1 MKRQLS
7 MLGFLAAIGGITSGD
22 ADAIRVLNDA
32 NRAAAPQIDVGQIDA
47 IDLGGRAIV
56 ISGRRYRFYAT
67 KAEIHKN
74 GQTVDAARLMKGM
87 AVQYTVARG
96 QNREDLVT
104 EIWVLPPPS
113 R

>member
-7 MLGFLAAIGGITSGD
+7 LLCLVAAIGGITSSD
-22 ADAIRVLNDA
+22 ANAIRVLNDA
-32 NRAAAPQIDVGQIDA
+32 NRAAAPQIEVGQIDA

-67 KAEIHKN
+67 KAEVHKD
-74 GQTVDAARLMKGM
+74 GQTVDAARLAKGM
-87 AVQYTVARG
+87 AVQYTVAKG
-96 QNREDLVT
+96 PNREDLIT
-104 EIWVLPPPS
+104 EIWVLPKPS